1 MTIKLSQVGSERD
14 YSKMSEFAK
23 MEAKSYE
30 NLLRQ
35 KDKKR
40 VTIQQ
45 KEHEMNLPIK

>member
-1 MTIKLSQVGSERD
+1 MSDFE
-14 YSKMSEFAK
+14 KMD
-23 MEAKSYE
+23 AKSYE

-45 KEHEMNLPIK
+45 KEHEMKFPLK